1 MLKALYEAIRRDAKP
16 EQIIL
21 DELTYTTGKVY
32 PVLETEPAC
41 LNVTTLTALVD
52 YLKSN
57 VDGLDMNEL
66 LCHVESPKSVV
77 ILSNLSKNGFNQR
90 KEFVR
95 AKLDQLQLSLNTF
108 IDGESFNILLQSC
121 FVEPEDPM
129 KATDREKVIRYASN
143 VTATA
148 EMNTEDDGITQ
159 AVTVRKGIASK
170 GIEILPNPVRLRP
183 YRTFTEVE
191 QPESSFVFRC
201 KDNDGV
207 KFALVEAD
215 GGAWKGEAMKN
226 IKAFMEQAV
235 PGLNVI
241 A

>member
-1 MLKALYEAIRRDAKP
+1 MLKALYEAIRSDANP
-16 EQIIL
+16 EQIVL
-21 DELTYTTGKVY
+21 DGLTYTTEKVY
-32 PVLETEPAC
+32 PVLEKEPAC
-41 LNVTTLTALVD
+41 INVTTLTALVD

-57 VDGLDMNEL
+57 VDGLDLNAL
-66 LCHVESPKSVV
+66 LCHVESPESVV
-77 ILSNLSKNGFNQR
+77 ILSNLSQNGFNQR
-90 KEFVR
+90 KEFIR
-95 AKLDQLQLSLNTF
+95 AKLKQLQLNLNTF

-129 KATDREKVIRYASN
+129 KATDRGLVIRYASN

-159 AVTVRKGIASK
+159 AVTVRKGIVNK
-170 GIEILPNPVRLRP
+170 GVEILPNPVRLRP

-215 GGAWKGEAMKN
+215 GGAWRSEAMTN
-226 IKAFMEQAV
+226 IKQFMQEAI